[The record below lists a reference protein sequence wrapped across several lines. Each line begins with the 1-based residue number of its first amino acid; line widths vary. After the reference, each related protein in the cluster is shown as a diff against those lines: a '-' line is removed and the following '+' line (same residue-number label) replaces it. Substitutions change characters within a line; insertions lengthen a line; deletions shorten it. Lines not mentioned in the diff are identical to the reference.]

1 MLKAAL
7 ITDIHAGP
15 DVYDRRGLQIK
26 AGSHVPRILS
36 DFVKVVNKQDVD
48 CVIDL
53 GDRISA
59 QDTLTDTF
67 NLAAVNGFYASLQKP
82 LYYIPGNHE
91 YKHLNAQDIEN
102 ITGQPTKTWSDEIG
116 GVHIIFWNPTVNN
129 SWPLKIS
136 NQDLQ
141 DLETQLSIRP
151 DTPTVVCSHIPL
163 DNNSE
168 DRLIKLKAQGKPE
181 DHGQYGYYYYVNAH
195 EARKIMEDHGNVI
208 LCVAGHRHQTRLK
221 TINGIRHLNL
231 DSPIA
236 MRKNARY
243 IPDTHARLTVDPASG
258 DVHIDIRGKN
268 ARTYDFSF

>member
-26 AGSHVPRILS
+26 AGSHVPRILN
-36 DFVKVVNKQDVD
+36 DFVMATNNSDVD

-59 QDTLTDTF
+59 RDSLTDAF
-67 NLAAVNGFYASLQKP
+67 NLGAVNGLYAGLKKP
-82 LYYIPGNHE
+82 LYYVPGNHE
-91 YKHLNAQDIEN
+91 YKHLTARDIEN

-116 GVHIIFWNPTVNN
+116 GVHVIFWNPNVKNRD
-129 SWPLKIS
+129 PLKITA
-136 NQDLQ
+136 QDLN
-141 DLETQLSIRP
+141 DLDTRLSMKP

-168 DRLIKLKAQGKPE
+168 DRLIKLRDQGKPE
-181 DHGQYGYYYYVNAH
+181 DHGPYGYYYYINAH

-208 LCVAGHRHQTRLK
+208 LCAAGHRHQTRLK

-236 MRKNARY
+236 MRKNAQY
-243 IPDTHARLTVDPASG
+243 VPETHACLNVDPDKG
-258 DVHIDIRGKN
+258 KVKIDVRGKN